1 VPRGSLRVYLGAAPG
16 VGKTFRMLGEGQRRA
31 GRGGDVVIGLLE
43 THGRPNTAAAAEGLE
58 VVPRQTVSY
67 RGTTFEEM
75 DVEAIVARHPE
86 LVLIDELAHTN
97 VPGSA
102 NEKRWQDVVA
112 LLNAGINVVTTV
124 NIQHLESVNDVV
136 EKITGVPQR
145 ETVPDA
151 VVRAAEQIELVDMT
165 AEALRRRLAHG
176 NVYAPEKVD
185 AALANYFRVGNLT
198 ALRELAL
205 LWLADSVEEGLQRY
219 RDQHGIHGPWETR
232 ERVVVA
238 LTGGPEG
245 EHLIRRAARIAARGG
260 ADLIA
265 VHVAR
270 GDGLRSGSPAN
281 ITQQQALVESLGGRY
296 QLITGDDT
304 PRAVLDFARA
314 EDATQLVVGAST
326 RSWIS
331 RALGGLGTAA
341 GIVAHSGSIDVHIV
355 THDQM
360 TRSRL
365 PSLASGLSR
374 RRQALAV
381 GVTAVALAALTPLF
395 AHVRPDLTLFSVGLL
410 YLVVVI
416 AVALIGGLV
425 PALTCA
431 LASTLL
437 VNYYFTPPLHS
448 FTIADHNN
456 ALALVVYV
464 AVAVTVSLVVDISS
478 RRRQQAAR
486 SSAEAEVLSAMA
498 GTVLSSAT
506 PMAALLEQ
514 AKAIFHA
521 DSATLER
528 RSGDSWAPLSRP
540 GAAASTTTGSAEAFS
555 PPHRTIETVGEDLRL
570 VVTGPALSGPD
581 IRLLRAFAAQLAGVL
596 RTQQLQ
602 DDVTVTRS
610 REEGDKMRTALLAA
624 VGHDLR
630 TPLTTV
636 KASASTLRDRSLDIS
651 EEDRQELLAGIEQA
665 ADRLAALI
673 ANLLNMS
680 RLAAGTVS
688 PLLQTVA
695 VEDLLAAALRA
706 RSDDPATAARIT
718 LELPTEPLEVLAD
731 PGLTERVLSLV
742 LDNALSYSPA
752 PLPVVLRASCLG
764 DRIEIR
770 VVDRGPGLDDTGKTE
785 SFQPFQRLGDVP
797 DGSGVGLGLA
807 VARGFA
813 QAQNGTLEAEDTPGG
828 GLTQVLTLPRVIAA
842 ADQDR
847 PSTIESSP

>member
-1 VPRGSLRVYLGAAPG
+1 MAKGSLRVYLGAAPG

-31 GRGGDVVIGLLE
+31 ERGGDVVIGLLE
-43 THGRPNTAAAAEGLE
+43 THGRPKTAAAAEGLE
-58 VVPRQTVSY
+58 VVPRQVVSY

-75 DVEAIVARHPE
+75 DVPAILARAPE
-86 LVLIDELAHTN
+86 LVLVDELAHTN

-102 NEKRWQDVVA
+102 NEKRWQDVLV
-112 LLNAGINVVTTV
+112 LLKAGINVVTTV

-136 EKITGVPQR
+136 ETITGVPQR

-151 VVRAAEQIELVDMT
+151 VVRAAEQVELVDMT

-219 RDQHGIHGPWETR
+219 RDEHGIHGPWETR

-245 EHLIRRAARIAARGG
+245 EQLIRRAARIAARGS
-260 ADLIA
+260 ADLVA

-270 GDGLRSGSPAN
+270 GDGLRAGSPAN
-281 ITQQQALVESLGGRY
+281 ITPQQALVESLGGRY

-326 RSWIS
+326 RSWLS

-341 GIVAHSGSIDVHIV
+341 AIVAHSGPIDVHIV
-355 THDQM
+355 THDQV

-365 PSLASGLSR
+365 PAITSSLSR
-374 RRQALAV
+374 RRQVLAFLLAV
-381 GVTAVALAALTPLF
+381 LALAALTPLF
-395 AHVRPDLTLFSVGLL
+395 AVLRTDLTLASLGLL

-416 AVALIGGLV
+416 AVALIGGLL
-425 PALTCA
+425 PAVTAAVAAAA
-431 LASTLL
+431 LL
-437 VNYYFTPPLHS
+437 NYYFTAPVHS
-448 FTIADHNN
+448 FSIADRNN
-456 ALALVVYV
+456 ALSLIVFVG
-464 AVAVTVSLVVDISS
+464 VAVTVSLVVDSSS

-486 SSAEAEVLSAMA
+486 SSAEAEILSAMA
-498 GTVLSSAT
+498 GTVLSSPT
-506 PMAALLEQ
+506 PLTALLDQ
-514 AKAIFHA
+514 ARSIFHA
-521 DSATLER
+521 DSVTLEHR
-528 RSGDSWAPLSRP
+528 TSESYWAVLEQSV
-540 GAAASTTTGSAEAFS
+540 ASDPTSAETAHTTTEAAGEAM
-555 PPHRTIETVGEDLRL
+555 RLTVA
-570 VVTGPALSGPD
+570 GPALSGAD
-581 IRLLRAFAAQLAGVL
+581 IRLLRAFAAHVAGVL
-596 RTQQLQ
+596 RTRQLQ
-602 DDVTVTRS
+602 EDATVTLA

-636 KASASTLRDRSLDIS
+636 KASASTLRDASLAIS
-651 EEDRQELLAGIEQA
+651 QEDRQELLAGIEEA
-665 ADRLAALI
+665 ADRLSALI

-680 RLAAGTVS
+680 RLATGTVS
-688 PLLQTVA
+688 PLLQPIA
-695 VEDLLAAALRA
+695 VEDLLAVALRA
-706 RSDDPATAARIT
+706 RHDDRDTAARLT
-718 LELPTEPLEVLAD
+718 LELPVEQLEVMAD
-731 PGLTERVLSLV
+731 PGLTERILGLV
-742 LDNALSYSPA
+742 LDNALAYSPA
-752 PLPVVLRASCLG
+752 PLTVALRASALA

-770 VVDRGPGLDDTGKTE
+770 VVDQGPGLDDTGKKD

-797 DGSGVGLGLA
+797 DGTGVGLGLA

-813 QAQNGTLEAEDTPGG
+813 EAQNGTLEAEDTPGG
-828 GLTQVLTLPRVIAA
+828 GLTQVLTLPRVLPGEPVGEPAA
-842 ADQDR
+842 AVEV
-847 PSTIESSP
+847 T

>member
-1 VPRGSLRVYLGAAPG
+1 MPRGSLRVYLGAAPG

-58 VVPRQTVSY
+58 VVPRKTVSY

-86 LVLIDELAHTN
+86 LVLVDELAHTN
-97 VPGSA
+97 VPGSS

-112 LLNAGINVVTTV
+112 LLNAGINVITTV

-245 EHLIRRAARIAARGG
+245 EHLIRRAARIATRGG

-270 GDGLRSGSPAN
+270 GDGLRAGSPAN

-341 GIVAHSGSIDVHIV
+341 AIVAHSGSIDVHIV
-355 THDQM
+355 THDQA

-365 PSLASGLSR
+365 PRLTSKLSGR
-374 RRQALAV
+374 RKALALT
-381 GVTAVALAALTPLF
+381 VTAVALAALTPLF
-395 AHVRPDLTLFSVGLL
+395 AVLRADLTLSSVGLL

-416 AVALIGGLV
+416 AVALIGGLL

-431 LASTLL
+431 VAATLL
-437 VNYYFTPPLHS
+437 LNYYFTPPLHS
-448 FTIADHNN
+448 FTISDHNN
-456 ALALVVYV
+456 ALALVVFV
-464 AVAVTVSLVVDISS
+464 AVAVAVSLVVDISS
-478 RRRQQAAR
+478 GRRQQAAR
-486 SSAEAEVLSAMA
+486 SSAEAEILSTMA
-498 GTVLSSAT
+498 STVLSSAT

-514 AKAIFHA
+514 ARAIFHA
-521 DSATLER
+521 DSATLEHLAGEVWLPYDQPVVT
-528 RSGDSWAPLSRP
+528 SAHANATTPLGTHVTTESVGDN
-540 GAAASTTTGSAEAFS
+540 
-555 PPHRTIETVGEDLRL
+555 LRL
-570 VVTGPALSGPD
+570 VVTGPALSGSD
-581 IRLLRAFAAQLAGVL
+581 IRLLRAFAAHVAGVL

-602 DDVTVTRS
+602 DDATVTRAQ
-610 REEGDKMRTALLAA
+610 EEGDKMRTALLAA

-636 KASASTLRDRSLDIS
+636 KASASTLRDHSLDIS

-680 RLAAGTVS
+680 RLATGTVQ
-688 PLLQTVA
+688 PLVQTVA
-695 VEDLLAAALRA
+695 VEDLLAAALRM
-706 RSDDPATAARIT
+706 RNDDPATANRLV
-718 LELPTEPLEVLAD
+718 LELPGEPLEVLAD

-752 PLPVVLRASCLG
+752 PLPVSLRASCLG
-764 DRIEIR
+764 DRVEIR
-770 VVDRGPGLDDTGKTE
+770 VVDRGPGLDDPGKAD

-797 DGSGVGLGLA
+797 DGAGVGLGLA

-813 QAQNGTLEAEDTPGG
+813 EAQNGTLEAEDTPGG
-828 GLTQVLTLPRVIAA
+828 GLTLVLTLPRVLTA
-842 ADQDR
+842 
-847 PSTIESSP
+847 PTP